1 MVIITVYSVA
11 FALLTPAARPPFQ
24 CRPRLVTPATR
35 PPTARFP
42 PIRAAAN
49 GTLTVGDALVGAL
62 NRQMEQLPEREH
74 VLRAERTLDAL
85 VDSGTAELEAL
96 KHGLDRDLHRA
107 GLNTSLQLQEGLR
120 RTGAIYEA
128 AFSHTEA
135 ALDAALVPT
144 RDAVRAELQLHR
156 EEEAARREAARRRDA
171 NGRANGFARAS
182 TWRSLPHAPD
192 RPKHAVV
199 WVCEACSAILS
210 LMLLFAVADLASA
223 QHRVASPPRVARV
236 HMRAPQRTFEYDE
249 PNGLPLQTSRAAD
262 TPPTPAVA
270 AVRSAA
276 VRPAAV
282 AAAQPAAPAPQR
294 VENWWVMARGVF
306 ALWLASFGVICLR
319 AGTDEWAAL
328 ALGIEPCVD
337 GGAAV
342 GATGGA
348 AGGGAACKAG
358 GAGFVRWE
366 YDWDRDAWREA

>member
-1 MVIITVYSVA
+1 
-11 FALLTPAARPPFQ
+11 
-24 CRPRLVTPATR
+24 
-35 PPTARFP
+35 
-42 PIRAAAN
+42 
-49 GTLTVGDALVGAL
+49 
-62 NRQMEQLPEREH
+62 MEQLPEREH

-223 QHRVASPPRVARV
+223 QHRVASPPRAARV

-342 GATGGA
+342 GAAGGA

>member
-1 MVIITVYSVA
+1 MALITTALGVA
-11 FALLTPAARPPFQ
+11 AALIPRAGLLTPALRPP
-24 CRPRLVTPATR
+24 
-35 PPTARFP
+35 PPNARVILARRSP

-62 NRQMEQLPEREH
+62 NRQVEQLPEREH

-85 VDSGTAELEAL
+85 VDSGSADLEAL

-107 GLNTSLQLQEGLR
+107 GLNTSLQLQAGLR
-120 RTGAIYEA
+120 RTGAIYDR

-135 ALDAALVPT
+135 ALDAVLVPT

-156 EEEAARREAARRRDA
+156 EEEEARSEAARRLLA
-171 NGRANGFARAS
+171 SNGFARAS

-199 WVCEACSAILS
+199 WVCEACSAVLS

-249 PNGLPLQTSRAAD
+249 PEPGLPLQAARAVN
-262 TPPTPAVA
+262 TPPTPTV
-270 AVRSAA
+270 AA
-276 VRPAAV
+276 VRPAAM
-282 AAAQPAAPAPQR
+282 AAARPAAPAPQR
-294 VENWWVMARGVF
+294 VDNWWVAARGVF

-319 AGTDEWAAL
+319 AGTDDWAAL
-328 ALGIEPCVD
+328 ALGIGPCVD
-337 GGAAV
+337 SSSAV
-342 GATGGA
+342 GAAGGA
-348 AGGGAACKAG
+348 AGSGAARARSVWSRSARG
-358 GAGFVRWE
+358 GFVQWE
-366 YDWDRDAWREA
+366 YDWERDAWREA